1 MLNFAM
7 EVSRAAHDIG
17 KMDDVAIKV
26 ASASDSVRAQNTV
39 AQAADMLY
47 SVISKRASEDLVEQ
61 PEVYGIPNCVNKMAC
76 YLGKPELGIG
86 QITKLAAVVAADK
99 AIGEVIAQES
109 NAAEQQKLAE
119 MRAYGREYFVSLLRE
134 VL

>member
-39 AQAADMLY
+39 AQAAYMLY
-47 SVISKRASEDLVEQ
+47 SVIEKRASEDNAEHPCTVSVPHCVE
-61 PEVYGIPNCVNKMAC
+61 KMAYC
-76 YLGKPELGIG
+76 LNKPPLTPG
-86 QITKLAAVVAADK
+86 QLAKLAAVVAVDGA
-99 AIGEVIAQES
+99 VSVVQAQET
-109 NAAEQQKLAE
+109 NPTEQQKLAE